1 MICIPIVDNNI
12 DDALKNAEK
21 ALEEADIVEF
31 RVDMLKEVDESAIEE
46 MAKYPCIITVR
57 ADWEG
62 GFWKKSNEE
71 RINPIKKAVECN
83 AKFVDIELK
92 EEKNKELVKFRD
104 EIGSKTKIIISY
116 HDFEKTPSYE
126 ELIKIVEGEL
136 KIGDIA
142 KFAVM
147 AKSKED
153 VLRVLNVVNKYE
165 RKIIGI
171 AMGEGGKLTR
181 ILGVHFGS
189 ILTFASMEGRASAPG
204 QIDVKRLKEIWKLMG
219 IYSRLRYK

>member
-21 ALEEADIVEF
+21 ALKEADIVEF
-31 RVDMLKEVDESAIEE
+31 RVDMLDDVNESAIEE
-46 MAKYPCIITVR
+46 MVKYPCIITVR

-62 GFWKKSNEE
+62 GFWKKSNDE
-71 RINPIKKAVECN
+71 RINLIKKAIECN

-116 HDFEKTPSYE
+116 HDFEKTPSCE
-126 ELIKIVEGEL
+126 ELIKIVEEEL

-153 VLRVLNVVNKYE
+153 VLKVLNVINKYNG
-165 RKIIGI
+165 KIIGI
-171 AMGEGGKLTR
+171 AMGEEGKLTR

-189 ILTFASMEGRASAPG
+189 ILTFASMEGKASAPG
-204 QIDVKRLKEIWKLMG
+204 QIDVKKLKEIWKL
-219 IYSRLRYK
+219 IL